1 MPPHTIE
8 PVDQQL
14 MRKIRILNAASKRF
28 LGVEAVV
35 KIETQKAP
43 GGRFYHAAVFASP
56 TNPSSSPTASP
67 KKMRSPP
74 SKRSSKP
81 TERNHN
87 GQDATPA
94 LPDGTTGDDV
104 LD

>member
-1 MPPHTIE
+1 MHLKGTTMPPHTIE

-43 GGRFYHAAVFASP
+43 GGRFYHAAVFRIADEPIVVAYGISEEDAI
-56 TNPSSSPTASP
+56 TAL
-67 KKMRSPP
+67 
-74 SKRSSKP
+74 
-81 TERNHN
+81 EEILEA
-87 GQDATPA
+87 D
-94 LPDGTTGDDV
+94 
-104 LD
+104 

>member
-43 GGRFYHAAVFASP
+43 GGRFYHAAVFRITDEPIVVAYGISEEDAI
-56 TNPSSSPTASP
+56 TAL
-67 KKMRSPP
+67 
-74 SKRSSKP
+74 
-81 TERNHN
+81 EEILEA
-87 GQDATPA
+87 D
-94 LPDGTTGDDV
+94 
-104 LD
+104 